1 MKTCSKVI
9 LSCLVLFVQALPGA
23 SAQELKTDTLRLK
36 VHFERRSAVVNS
48 GYEDNGTRM
57 GDFVEALRRA
67 GSTPGYS
74 LRSVNICAGA
84 SPDGNTRSNQELSE
98 ARTRSLQKYYA
109 HLHSTTL
116 SAASLPPA
124 DIHAISLGENWE
136 GLAEALRTVREPW
149 VPKALDIVL
158 NTPIWV
164 LDDKGVVVDSR
175 KKQLKELENGIAWG
189 YFDRYL
195 FDEYCSV
202 GTVEVVFTKDKPGA
216 ENPSGGRQLEKYFGS
231 LQDSTKTILEI
242 QFRLDSTRV
251 DLDYA
256 GNRERLHAFLDTFE
270 KRYGKLNP
278 ATLQMDIYAGAS
290 PEGTAEH
297 NFWLGAERG
306 ASIRRLLERQLGGR
320 IGAIEVHNEAAR
332 WQDLYESIAGSDEP
346 WRDEVLSILSLP
358 PSDNPKA
365 LDHRE
370 LKLRALRGG
379 TVWPDL
385 LRKYLAPLRSG
396 GSAGAAGKGGSSI
409 VLSFHPE
416 RDTIYIKESRRDT
429 VFVIQQMPVC
439 PDSAAV
445 PKARKDR
452 LPADKSPA
460 WAVKT
465 NLLMWG
471 VVAPNV
477 QVEIPLG
484 RWNRWSLEWEY
495 MHPWFIWN
503 NNAQASQI
511 LDMGLELRLYLGNRD
526 YHRWLDGWHLGIAVA
541 GGKYDWEW
549 KQHEGWQGEFI
560 NAYFNVG
567 YQHRFG
573 KHWAVDA
580 GLGLGVIPSRYRH
593 YYGGSVYPENHLEP
607 WDEHLIWHDTGSF
620 VFPAATHVNVSIS
633 YLFNNRPFRL
643 RDMSRKKAQEYNDAY
658 NDHQAHKQ
666 ALKRQKE
673 ELREQKAVAREQ
685 KRESKQKK
693 SRKQQ

>member
-1 MKTCSKVI
+1 MTELVKTLSIGI
-9 LSCLVLFVQALPGA
+9 LFALYAVTGA
-23 SAQELKTDTLRLK
+23 AAQGSYSDTLHLK
-36 VHFERRSAVVNS
+36 VFFKRGSSELDVSYNNNTSRLIAFRDAV
-48 GYEDNGTRM
+48 
-57 GDFVEALRRA
+57 RA
-67 GSTPGYS
+67 YQNTPGCQFDEIVI
-74 LRSVNICAGA
+74 RAGA
-84 SPDGNTRSNQELSE
+84 SPDGNTASNQELSE
-98 ARTRSLQKYYA
+98 GRAQ
-109 HLHSTTL
+109 TL
-116 SAASLPPA
+116 LRYLSQNLSVPA
-124 DIHAISLGENWE
+124 DQFELFPVGEDWD
-136 GLAEALRTVREPW
+136 GLARAVGKLQQPWAPDALNI
-149 VPKALDIVL
+149 IV

-164 LDDKGVVVDSR
+164 KDARGNIVDSR
-175 KKQLKELENGIAWG
+175 KNRLKTLSGGDAW
-189 YFDRYL
+189 FYL
-195 FDEYCSV
+195 RDNVFEDVCSV
-202 GTVEVVFTKDKPGA
+202 GTA
-216 ENPSGGRQLEKYFGS
+216 EAIIHRTPTTTNSTGGRQLEKYFGS

-256 GNRERLHAFLDTFE
+256 GNRERLDEFLDTFE
-270 KRYGKLNP
+270 KEYGRFNP
-278 ATLQMDIYAGAS
+278 VTLQMDIYAGAS

-306 ASIRRLLERQLGGR
+306 ASIRRLLWQKLGDRVGT
-320 IGAIEVHNEAAR
+320 IEVHNQAAR
-332 WQDLYESIAGSDEP
+332 WQDLYESIASSDEP
-346 WRDEVLSILSLP
+346 WREEVLSILSLP

-370 LKLRALRGG
+370 LKLRSLRGG
-379 TVWPDL
+379 TVWPVL
-385 LRKYLAPLRSG
+385 LSKYLAPLRSG
-396 GSAGAAGKGGSSI
+396 GSAGAGGKTGGSSI
-409 VLSFHPE
+409 VLSVHPE

-429 VFVIQQMPVC
+429 VFVIQQTPVC
-439 PDSAAV
+439 PDAGAV
-445 PKARKDR
+445 PKARKER
-452 LPADKSPA
+452 VPADKTPA

-620 VFPAATHVNVSIS
+620 VFPAATHVNISIT
-633 YLFNNRPFRL
+633 YLFNNRPFRF

-658 NDHQAHKQ
+658 SDHQAHKQ